1 VTVSW
6 LAGKLGVGEPPAPA
20 HHGHPGGRA
29 RDRERLARS
38 RREIPGIFVWQ
49 QYNNFSLSDYRP
61 SFWQNYRWLLFDL
74 GYYDWSGSAK
84 FPDRSCTGARMGTGR
99 RRLCGL
105 VGCWLPAVATL
116 QPATAAPSVAPP
128 VISAAQPTSSQD
140 QAENAGN
147 DFVRPLNLFQVFY
160 EYETA
165 PGSGSQPGTI
175 SEVTTDTAKLRADR
189 RIDFAP
195 QWALGLRADL
205 PYVGKNPISSSNP
218 NGNYLYGVGDAD
230 IQAALLHEFDAR
242 WAAGFGARLIA
253 PTGGDVL
260 GSGKWQIMPGF
271 AVRYGLSELG
281 PNSYIEPLVRYDVS
295 FAGDPSKKNIS
306 NLQFAPTVNF
316 GLPDHWFVSLYPS
329 ADIRVNYGDPVT
341 GQTGR
346 LFLPFDVEIGR
357 KLTKDMVL
365 SLEVGVPIV
374 KDYPVYDFKTI
385 VRLNMLF

>member
-1 VTVSW
+1 
-6 LAGKLGVGEPPAPA
+6 
-20 HHGHPGGRA
+20 
-29 RDRERLARS
+29 
-38 RREIPGIFVWQ
+38 
-49 QYNNFSLSDYRP
+49 
-61 SFWQNYRWLLFDL
+61 
-74 GYYDWSGSAK
+74 
-84 FPDRSCTGARMGTGR
+84 
-99 RRLCGL
+99 
-105 VGCWLPAVATL
+105 
-116 QPATAAPSVAPP
+116 